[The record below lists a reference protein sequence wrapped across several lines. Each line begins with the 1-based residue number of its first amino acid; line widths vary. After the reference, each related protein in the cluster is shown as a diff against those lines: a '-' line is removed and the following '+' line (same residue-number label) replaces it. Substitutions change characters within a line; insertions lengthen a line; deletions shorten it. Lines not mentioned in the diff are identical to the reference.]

1 MTKSINNSTTPTTT
15 SLIPTTSPVNQFD
28 DKQLTITI
36 IGHIEDKKI
45 TSEKVISTDW
55 KEVKGDFISKHDV
68 REEKDGMAFIG
79 ASFLSNEDDG
89 VELVKNND
97 GVAIT
102 DNNGDKIV
110 QRLKVNIDQY
120 HLLAIDYDDG
130 MTVDEAKERFGE
142 LEHIG
147 YTSHNHKNEWKE
159 VVDNK
164 DGVETKTK
172 VLLEKFRLVFLL
184 TEPVT
189 PDDISN
195 RKDDILSWA
204 ESADK
209 TTLTMS
215 RAFYLPSCPESRL
228 EHAEVWCNN
237 GKLLNL
243 LTFKVN
249 QSKKV
254 KNTTN
259 LESTFT
265 PAVKEAIKNG
275 LNQIGVV
282 EHDPY
287 YKIAASMYS
296 GGMTQQDFC
305 EVSLSLKPHYDQS
318 GWLEQWKNS
327 SKLGISGGYVVNL
340 LKEHDIYVYN
350 DKKTKNDDTQTEL
363 LTDEINLITRKID
376 AVNESTQLTV
386 IEKKKEVKVLTGEL
400 LSKKEQLDGIN
411 DEDDDLVAQITELLM
426 GRLVYYVMDT
436 ELLHEYISEQ
446 GIWVEYKVSGFFK
459 GEPILMKKG
468 ASTLFLNILN
478 QMGRSYRTKTLSAAV
493 QPDYML
499 NMFRKDHWLQPVDG
513 DYHEVFDILLRS
525 LGDNKSENIRH
536 LKEVIA
542 WKYNHPEDYSLPC
555 LVIFGEGGSGKN
567 TLVDGVLGA
576 VFGKNQVI
584 SISQEEMKNF
594 NGQMAGKMV
603 VMFDESIAAKTDM
616 ERFKAILS
624 NKTLNINPKYGKPYT
639 AENMGLY
646 FAGSNGSMGAVYLDR
661 LQSDRRFSILKVT
674 RSIIDH
680 VMDIKSLDRNAAIE
694 WWMERKDMLT
704 DKNQVAMWLNH
715 IIEFSNHLKKTPEPL
730 HGEDY
735 QALLQTQAGVIEWI
749 VSAIFE
755 HPEFKFITTKECFK
769 LYELKCDEYG
779 SRTRMAKPAFM
790 AKLSDILH
798 RDVKYIVRS
807 PSQKVI
813 LIGGGKTSQSG
824 WANRDIKGAIDISNV
839 SYVYEDHKIREREKY
854 TIIDEPFAQIM
865 SDKNTISPE
874 DKKLMDD

>member
-1 MTKSINNSTTPTTT
+1 MTKSINNSTTTNTSLITTT
-15 SLIPTTSPVNQFD
+15 SPINQFD
-28 DKQLTITI
+28 DKQLNITI
-36 IGHIEDKKI
+36 VKNIKDNEI
-45 TSEKVISTDW
+45 TNINVISTDW

-68 REEKDGMAFIG
+68 KEEKDGMAFIG
-79 ASFLSNEDDG
+79 ASFLSSKDDG
-89 VELVKNND
+89 VELVKNDD

-102 DNNGDKIV
+102 EDNGEKIV
-110 QRLKVNIDQY
+110 KRVGSNIIKY
-120 HLLAIDYDDG
+120 HLLTLDYDDG
-130 MTVDEAKERFGE
+130 MTVGEAKERFGE
-142 LEHIG
+142 LEHLG
-147 YTSHNHKNEWKE
+147 YTSHNHK
-159 VVDNK
+159 K
-164 DGVETKTK
+164 DGV
-172 VLLEKFRLVFLL
+172 EKFRLVFPL

-189 PDDISN
+189 TDDIRN
-195 RKDDILSWA
+195 RKNDILSWA

-209 TTLTMS
+209 STLS
-215 RAFYLPSCPESRL
+215 IGRFFYLPSCPEDRL
-228 EHAEVWCNN
+228 EHAEVWFND
-237 GKLLNL
+237 GKLLDL
-243 LTFKVN
+243 LSFEVN
-249 QSKKV
+249 KSKKV

-259 LESTFT
+259 LEPTFT

-275 LNQIGVV
+275 LKQIGAVK
-282 EHDPY
+282 HDTY
-287 YKIAASMYS
+287 FKIAASMFT
-296 GGMTQQDFC
+296 GGMTQQDFS
-305 EVSLSLKPHYDQS
+305 EVSLSLKPNHDQTY
-318 GWLEQWKNS
+318 WLEQWKHS
-327 SKLGISGGYVVNL
+327 CKLGTSGGYVINL
-340 LKEHDIYVYN
+340 LKDHDIYVYN
-350 DKKTKNDDTQTEL
+350 DKKTKNNDKKTEL

-376 AVNESTQLTV
+376 AVNESTTLTV

-400 LSKKEQLDGIN
+400 LSKEEQLDGIN

-426 GRLVYYVMDT
+426 ERLVYYVSDT
-436 ELLHEYISEQ
+436 ELLHEYISER
-446 GIWVEYKVSGFFK
+446 GLWVEYKVSGFFK

-499 NMFRKDHWLQPVDG
+499 NMFRKDHWLQPVKG

-536 LKEVIA
+536 LKEVMA
-542 WKYNHPEDYSLPC
+542 WKYNHPEDYSIPC

-603 VMFDESIAAKTDM
+603 LMFDESIAAKTDM
-616 ERFKAILS
+616 ERFKAII
-624 NKTLNINPKYGKPYT
+624 NNETLNINPKYGKPYT

-661 LQSDRRFSILKVT
+661 GQSDRRFSILKVT

-680 VMDIKSLDRNAAIE
+680 VMEIKSFDRNTAID
-694 WWMERKDMLT
+694 WWMERKHQLT
-704 DKNQVAMWLNH
+704 NKDQVAMWLNH
-715 IIEFSNHLKKTPEPL
+715 IIEFSCHLTTTPRAL

-735 QALLQTQAGVIEWI
+735 QALLQAQAGVIEWI
-749 VSAIFE
+749 VSEIFE
-755 HPEFKFITTKECFK
+755 HPEFKFITTKDCFK

-779 SRTRMAKPAFM
+779 TRTRMVKPTFV
-790 AKLSDILH
+790 AKLGDILH

-813 LIGGGKTSQSG
+813 LIGGKKTSQSG

>member
-1 MTKSINNSTTPTTT
+1 MTKSINNSTTANT
-15 SLIPTTSPVNQFD
+15 SLITTTSPVNQFD
-28 DKQLTITI
+28 DKQLTMTF
-36 IGHIEDKKI
+36 IGNIEDKKI
-45 TSEKVISTDW
+45 TSEKVISTNW
-55 KEVKGDFISKHDV
+55 KEVKGDLINKHEV

-79 ASFLSNEDDG
+79 ASFLSNDDDG
-89 VELVKNND
+89 VELVENND
-97 GVAIT
+97 GVVIT
-102 DNNGDKIV
+102 EDNGDKIV
-110 QRLKVNIDQY
+110 KRVGSNIIKY
-120 HLLAIDYDDG
+120 HMLTLDYDDG

-142 LEHIG
+142 LEHLG
-147 YTSHNHKNEWKE
+147 YTSHNHK
-159 VVDNK
+159 K
-164 DGVETKTK
+164 DGI
-172 VLLEKFRLVFLL
+172 EKFRLVFPL
-184 TEPVT
+184 TDPVS
-189 PDDISN
+189 PDDIRN

-209 TTLTMS
+209 STLFIG
-215 RAFYLPSCPESRL
+215 RFFYLPSCPKNRL
-228 EHAEVWCNN
+228 EHAEVWCND
-237 GKLLNL
+237 GKLLDL
-243 LTFKVN
+243 LSFEVNVN

-254 KNTTN
+254 NNTTK
-259 LESTFT
+259 LEPTFT

-275 LNQIGVV
+275 LKQIGAVK
-282 EHDPY
+282 HDPY
-287 YKIAASMYS
+287 FKIAASMFN

-305 EVSLSLKPHYDQS
+305 EVSLSLKPHHEQS
-318 GWLEQWKNS
+318 DWLAQWKHS
-327 SKLGISGGYVVNL
+327 CKLSDISGGYVVNL
-340 LKEHDIYVYN
+340 LKEHEIFVYN
-350 DKKTKNDDTQTEL
+350 DKKTKNDDKQTEL
-363 LTDEINLITRKID
+363 LNDEINLITRKID

-400 LSKKEQLDGIN
+400 LSKEEQLDGIIN
-411 DEDDDLVAQITELLM
+411 EDDDLVAQITELLM
-426 GRLVYYVMDT
+426 QRLVYYVMDT

-446 GIWVEYKVSGFFK
+446 GIWVEYKVSAFFK

-468 ASTLFLNILN
+468 ASTLFLYIMK
-478 QMGRSYRTKTLSAAV
+478 QMGRSYRTKTLSASV

-499 NMFRKDHWLQPVDG
+499 NMFRKDHWLQPVEG

-542 WKYNHPEDYSLPC
+542 WKYNHPEDYSLSC

-594 NGQMAGKMV
+594 NGQMAGKMI

-680 VMDIKSLDRNAAIE
+680 VMDIKSLNRNAALE

-715 IIEFSNHLKKTPEPL
+715 IIEFSNHLTKTPEPL

-749 VSAIFE
+749 VSTVFE
-755 HPEFKFITTKECFK
+755 HPEFTFIGSKECFK

-790 AKLSDILH
+790 AKLGDILH
-798 RDVKYIVRS
+798 RDLKYIVKNER
-807 PSQKVI
+807 QKVI
-813 LIGGGKTSQSG
+813 TDIGRQTTQSG
-824 WANRDIKGAIDISNV
+824 WVNRNIKGAIDISKICFV
-839 SYVYEDHKIREREKY
+839 DEDEHFKGKYVIN
-854 TIIDEPFAQIM
+854 DEPFATTI
-865 SDKNTISPE
+865 SDKKTISPE